1 MLGGKM
7 AKRSKRVTK
16 NDVINI
22 LKSIANHNQLLS
34 ARLSDIDI
42 LIGHYIDYKK
52 DTEGFTEYIDGKYK
66 QQKDIGSGT
75 DATASE
81 E

>member
-1 MLGGKM
+1 M
-7 AKRSKRVTK
+7 AKRSKSITK

-42 LIGHYIDYKK
+42 LIGHYIDYKEDIK
-52 DTEGFTEYIDGKYK
+52 GFTKYLDGKYK
-66 QQKDIGSGT
+66 QQNDIKSGA
-75 DATASE
+75 DAPVSE